1 MFKKVVVELIAIVL
15 VVIAASR
22 FVPVGDIVDPL
33 TYFDEFKENEYNLVY
48 DDQRINLKNP
58 VKIIDGK
65 IYISYEV
72 VRDYLDTVI
81 FYDEAEKI
89 MTITDVRNVLRLY
102 PNSDKARLN
111 GKEVQVEYSIKTID
125 DMLYV
130 PEDLLRDKAG
140 IEITPG
146 QENKLYIIND
156 ITKGSQIGT
165 IRRSTSLRTHPLQK
179 TTVIETLK
187 RGEKVVVFSIE
198 DGFARVR
205 SENGI
210 IGYIPEDNLK
220 DLTDVAGRALSSIET
235 WPSNPLGEKVRLVWD
250 QVTVQTAGDWNSTK
264 YSRVTEANVISPT
277 WFQFADENGNLSD
290 LGNKAYVDNAHKRG
304 LQVWALISHNFT
316 EPGLTELV
324 LSSTAKR
331 QFVIDQLIEKAR
343 LYGYDGIN
351 IDIENIQTE
360 TSAVWVQFMR
370 ELYPQLKAAGIL
382 VTVDVYMP
390 SNWSSHYERAKISG
404 LCDYFIVMAYD
415 QHHLG
420 SEEAGSVAEIPWVED
435 GIKKNL
441 EEVPNDKLVLGI
453 PFYTRLWKE
462 TAHGLETRSY
472 TMSAAEAKVK
482 EWGVTPTLDP
492 NSGQPYAEKKVEDG
506 TYKIWLETSETIAA
520 RIQLANKYDLAGYG
534 AWKLGLE
541 TLDSWDSLALLEK

>member
-1 MFKKVVVELIAIVL
+1 MFKKVVVGLIAVVL
-15 VVIAASR
+15 VAIAASK
-22 FVPVGDIVDPL
+22 FVPVGDSVDPL

-58 VKIIDGK
+58 IKIIDGK
-65 IYISYEV
+65 KYISYEV
-72 VRDYLDTVI
+72 VRDYLDTVV
-81 FYDEAEKI
+81 FYDEAERV
-89 MTITDVRNVLRLY
+89 MTITDAKAVLRLY
-102 PNSDKARLN
+102 PDSDKALLN
-111 GKEVQVEYSIKTID
+111 GKEVQAEYGIKTID
-125 DMLYV
+125 GILYV
-130 PEDLLRDKAG
+130 PENLLRDKAG

-146 QENKLYIIND
+146 QENKLFIIND
-156 ITKGSQIGT
+156 VTKGREVGT
-165 IRRSTSLRTHPLQK
+165 IRRSTSLRTRPLQK
-179 TTVIETLK
+179 TTIVETLR
-187 RGEKVVVFSIE
+187 RGQKVVVFSIE

-210 IGYIPEDNLK
+210 IGYVPEDNLK
-220 DLTDVAGRALSSIET
+220 DLTNVAGRALNAVDA

-264 YSRVTEANVISPT
+264 YSRITEANVISPT
-277 WFQFADENGNLSD
+277 WFQFADANGNLSD
-290 LGNKAYVDNAHKRG
+290 LGNKAYVDNAHKKG

-316 EPGLTELV
+316 EPGLTEAV

-331 QFVIDQLIEKAR
+331 QYVIKQLIEKAN

-351 IDIENIQTE
+351 VDIENIQTE

-370 ELYPQLKAAGIL
+370 ELYPQLKAAGIV

-390 SNWSSHYERAKISG
+390 SNWSSHYERAKIAD
-404 LCDYFIVMAYD
+404 LCDYFVVMAYD

-420 SEEAGSVAEIPWVED
+420 SEKAGSVAEIPWVEE

-462 TAHGLETRSY
+462 TANGLETRSY

-482 EWGVTPTLDP
+482 EWGVTPTLDT
-492 NSGQPYAEKKVEDG
+492 NSGQPYAEKEVADG
-506 TYKIWLETSETIAA
+506 TYKIWLETDETIAT
-520 RIQLANKYDLAGYG
+520 RINLANKYDLAGYG

>member
-1 MFKKVVVELIAIVL
+1 MFKKVVMGLIAIVL
-15 VVIAASR
+15 VALVASKVI
-22 FVPVGDIVDPL
+22 PVGELVDPL

-48 DDQRINLKNP
+48 EDKRIDLKEP
-58 VKIIDGK
+58 VKVIDGN

-72 VRDYLDTVI
+72 INEYLDTVI
-81 FYDEAEKI
+81 FYDEVEKV
-89 MTITDVRNVLRLY
+89 MTITDIRNVLRLY
-102 PNSDKARLN
+102 PNSDKAVLN
-111 GKEVQVEYSIKTID
+111 GKEVKAEYTIKEID
-125 DMLYV
+125 DKLYI
-130 PEDLLRDKAG
+130 PTDLLRDKAG
-140 IEITPG
+140 IEVIAG
-146 QENKLYIIND
+146 KENKLFVIND
-156 ITKGSQIGT
+156 ITKDKEVAT
-165 IRRSTSLRTHPLQK
+165 IRRSTSLRTRPLQK
-179 TTVIETLK
+179 TTVIETLR

-210 IGYIPEDNLK
+210 IGYVPEDNIK
-220 DLTDVAGRALSSIET
+220 DARTVNGTALNTVEE

-277 WFQFADENGNLSD
+277 WFQFADEEGNLSD
-290 LGNKAYVDNAHKRG
+290 LGNKAYVDNAHMRG
-304 LQVWALISHNFT
+304 LEVWALISHNF
-316 EPGLTELV
+316 EQPSLTAKI

-331 QFVIDQLIEKAR
+331 QHVINQLIEKAKA
-343 LYGYDGIN
+343 YGYDGIN
-351 IDIENIQTE
+351 IDVENIQTE
-360 TSAVWVQFMR
+360 TSTVWVQFMR
-370 ELYPQLKAAGIL
+370 ELYPQLKAAGIV

-390 SNWSSHYERAKISG
+390 SDWSSHYERAKIAG

-420 SEEAGSVAEIPWVED
+420 SEEAGSVAEIPWVEE

-462 TAHGLETRSY
+462 TANGLETRSY
-472 TMSAAEAKVK
+472 TMSAAQAKVK

-492 NSGQPYAEKKVEDG
+492 KSKQPYAEKEVADG
-506 TYKIWLETSETIAA
+506 TYKIWLENNETIAA
-520 RIQLANKYDLAGYG
+520 RIQIANKYDLAGYG